1 MTFCPAVNFTQKMN
15 GSCILRADLRFSYPE
30 KNAILVALQK
40 KQEENTMTYGYA
52 RVSAADQNLN
62 RQLDDFL
69 AFGVAREKIFCDK
82 RSGKDFKRSSYLRL
96 LKKLKKGDLLVI
108 KSIDRLGRNY
118 DMIIEEWAHITK
130 RIGADIVVL
139 DMPILD
145 TRTRAENLTGR
156 LISDIV
162 LQLLSYVAQKERE
175 DIQARQREGI
185 ASAKKRGVRFGRPRI
200 CLPENFD
207 EVVLDYRE
215 RRKTLQEALAATD
228 MKKSTFYACMRLR
241 TIPCKRKNCKE

>member
-1 MTFCPAVNFTQKMN
+1 MTFCPAANFTQKMN

-96 LKKLKKGDLLVI
+96 LKKLCPGIKIFGYSLRAAIACAMSCAFGAALTGILENYLTPFPSLVI
-108 KSIDRLGRNY
+108 C
-118 DMIIEEWAHITK
+118 
-130 RIGADIVVL
+130 GAV
-139 DMPILD
+139 
-145 TRTRAENLTGR
+145 
-156 LISDIV
+156 
-162 LQLLSYVAQKERE
+162 
-175 DIQARQREGI
+175 
-185 ASAKKRGVRFGRPRI
+185 
-200 CLPENFD
+200 
-207 EVVLDYRE
+207 
-215 RRKTLQEALAATD
+215 LAAFIAA
-228 MKKSTFYACMRLR
+228 TFLIFKTYSVEPARNALKNRL
-241 TIPCKRKNCKE
+241 KRHKAKLNG